1 MNPRIKYGLLAV
13 LFAIGL
19 YGAYTAGAL
28 SGGDTDTPDTGEI
41 RVQQERPE
49 AGAST
54 GANGG
59 RSNKVS
65 VVRQDTEGQGDREY
79 EISADGDAADAA
91 ASDASPREPAAEGES
106 FRPDPYLLRQKFP
119 DNQAL
124 PPVDREELREKEE
137 ARERRNRE
145 YGRIS
150 ANRASEAEIAD
161 YYAEQ
166 RRLAEDSIEVLAF
179 ILQEYGGQMSE
190 TDLKKHEFLLES
202 FQKRLDRIP
211 ERKAEALERLRT
223 AKADRE

>member
-1 MNPRIKYGLLAV
+1 MDPRFKYAMLAV

-19 YGAYTAGAL
+19 YGAYTAGTL
-28 SGGDTDTPDTGEI
+28 SGGGADPHETAEMQ
-41 RVQQERPE
+41 VQQEKRETFTDADRNSEVSAARPDANVQDARDVE
-49 AGAST
+49 ALA
-54 GANGG
+54 G
-59 RSNKVS
+59 R
-65 VVRQDTEGQGDREY
+65 
-79 EISADGDAADAA
+79 DAAGDA
-91 ASDASPREPAAEGES
+91 ASDASRDEPAAAGES

-179 ILQEYGGQMSE
+179 ILQEYGGQMGE

-211 ERKAEALERLRT
+211 ERQAEALERLRK
-223 AKADRE
+223 AKAGRE